1 MVVNERLRASIDV
14 APRTA
19 AFYAKVLDALTEADV
34 EFLLGGA
41 FAYEVYTDIGGRTKD
56 LDLFLHPDDAQRA
69 LKAMADRGF
78 EVHMVARHWLAKITR
93 GSDFVDVIFGSGN
106 GLAVVDDGWFEH
118 ARPAEVLEREVRLI
132 PIEEMLWSKSFIME
146 RERYDGADIAHL
158 IRVAGRTMD
167 WRRLMDRFDRFW
179 PVLLAHLI
187 LYDFSYPSER
197 ARVPA
202 WVRSELMDRARRE
215 EPSQQELDEQ
225 VCYGTVLSRAQF
237 LPDVEGWGYRDG
249 RVEPFGLL
257 TDADVIAE
265 TERMRREM
273 GTH

>member
-19 AFYAKVLDALTEADV
+19 AFYAKVLDALTEAGV

-215 EPSQQELDEQ
+215 EPNQQELDEQ